1 MKIGSRVKFHST
13 GDLELNG
20 SLGTIIGKYGFF
32 WIVLLDISYA
42 DNLGIVISEWNLE
55 EYELDY

>member
-1 MKIGSRVKFHST
+1 MKIGDRVKFHST
-13 GDLELNG
+13 GDSELNDH
-20 SLGTIIGKYGFF
+20 LGTIIGEYGSL

-55 EYELDY
+55 EYK